1 VRAHVL
7 AADEDPAEVT
17 AEALAGCV
25 DAIGVAGGDG
35 SLGPVAGMAADHSI
49 PFVVIPFGTRNHFA
63 RDLGL
68 DPEDPVTALAAF
80 EGTERAVDVGIV
92 DGRTFL
98 NNVSLG
104 IYGSFVHDPSR
115 KTRNRLLAGLRM
127 APAALGR
134 SRSPLQLSFDVDARR
149 EEHAALVMLISN
161 NAYRLESMSELG
173 ERETL
178 DGGLLYAYPP
188 FHASGRPSP
197 RSGGDRR
204 RARSA
209 RLAAGVRDQAARATG
224 SASGF
229 VLRTSRSPTRTPC
242 RSASPAGSSITPFAP
257 RQAAVRHAPSSGE
270 TFRTVRL

>member
-1 VRAHVL
+1 MRAHVL

-35 SLGPVAGMAADHSI
+35 SLGLVAGMAADHSI

-178 DGGLLYAYPP
+178 DGGLLYAYLVEPV
-188 FHASGRPSP
+188 
-197 RSGGDRR
+197 DRR
-204 RARSA
+204 TLLALLFRAALGRAQQAEGLAEFRARRFTLQA
-209 RLAAGVRDQAARATG
+209 DRPHVQAAIDGEPALLGSQLEFEIRPRALRVLLP
-224 SASGF
+224 AS
-229 VLRTSRSPTRTPC
+229 S
-242 RSASPAGSSITPFAP
+242 
-257 RQAAVRHAPSSGE
+257 
-270 TFRTVRL
+270 